1 MTDTDANYPRDLT
14 GYGRTLPHAQRPF
27 CDLCCGLFSAR
38 QIASALTCSA
48 HTGLQACAATL
59 ANGMPFEFPAPPPSL
74 FRKRARGFHRAE
86 QIRTSARSQ
95 KVQPIG
101 LIQSASAPAR

>member
-38 QIASALTCSA
+38 QIASALTPTLSRQRERVLKA
-48 HTGLQACAATL
+48 TSWTVVTAARIL
-59 ANGMPFEFPAPPPSL
+59 
-74 FRKRARGFHRAE
+74 
-86 QIRTSARSQ
+86 
-95 KVQPIG
+95 
-101 LIQSASAPAR
+101 